1 MQEDTGDTETTSSGW
16 TAGLLLAA
24 LALAVL
30 WLGVSAAANAS
41 PDLTFRTT
49 DAEHQHHNN
58 KAVVQVSPADPDS
71 YDRAETGPMYRV
83 VFIDG
88 TVLHAFADE
97 LHGTGAERLR

>member
-1 MQEDTGDTETTSSGW
+1 MHEYTGYTETTSSGW

-30 WLGVSAAANAS
+30 WLG
-41 PDLTFRTT
+41 
-49 DAEHQHHNN
+49 
-58 KAVVQVSPADPDS
+58 VSPADPDS

-88 TVLHAFADE
+88 TVLHAFAGE

>member
-1 MQEDTGDTETTSSGW
+1 MHEYTGYTETTSSGW

-49 DAEHQHHNN
+49 DAEHHNN